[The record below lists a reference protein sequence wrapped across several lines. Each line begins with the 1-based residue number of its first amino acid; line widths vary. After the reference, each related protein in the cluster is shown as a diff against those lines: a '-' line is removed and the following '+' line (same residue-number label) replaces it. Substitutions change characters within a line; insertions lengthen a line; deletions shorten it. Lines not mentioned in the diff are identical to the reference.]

1 MKAFSLWK
9 PTVNSIQKLTEL
21 FSKFPGIGPRQSK
34 RFVYF
39 LLSQN
44 NSYIQELVRELETLK
59 TESVMCDSCFRFFT
73 KNGGKTTL
81 CSICSNTERDKTKL
95 MVVSRDVDL
104 ENVERTDVY
113 NGLYLVLGGT
123 VPVLDKE
130 PDKKVRIQGL
140 LDTVSKRSTDGLSE
154 IILAMN
160 ANTEGENTGE
170 YIEGRLKPLVEKHN
184 LKISKLGRG
193 LSTGSELEYSDSDT
207 IVNALKNRT

>member
-1 MKAFSLWK
+1 MNA
-9 PTVNSIQKLTEL
+9 IQKLTEL

-44 NSYIQELVRELETLK
+44 NSYIQELVREIEELK
-59 TESVMCDSCFRFFT
+59 KESIMCDSCFRFFA
-73 KNGGKTTL
+73 KNGGKTRL
-81 CSICSNTERDKTKL
+81 CNICSNTERDQSKL
-95 MVVSRDVDL
+95 MIVSQDVDL
-104 ENVERTDVY
+104 ENIERTGAYD
-113 NGLYLVLGGT
+113 GLYLVLGGT

-130 PDKKVRIQGL
+130 PDKKIRTKGL
-140 LDTVSKRSTDGLSE
+140 VDTITARAGEKLSE

-160 ANTEGENTGE
+160 ANIEGENTGE
-170 YIEGRLKPLVEKHN
+170 YIEEKIKPLVEKHK

-207 IVNALKNRT
+207 IANALKNRA